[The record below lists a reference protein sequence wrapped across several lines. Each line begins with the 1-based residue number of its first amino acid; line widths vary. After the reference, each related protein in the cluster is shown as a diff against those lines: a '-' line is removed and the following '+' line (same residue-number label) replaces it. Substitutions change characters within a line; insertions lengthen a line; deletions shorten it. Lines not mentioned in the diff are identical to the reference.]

1 MASEEAPT
9 VGVCL
14 TGAVRSILTLPV
26 VTTYQQHVVT
36 PLARVDTRVDTHLA
50 LVYNAR
56 APANLSARLSAA
68 YTPRS
73 LALIAESA
81 TVVEK
86 HWPWKAWMALESS
99 WNGPSSAKPTS
110 PTSGW

>member
-26 VTTYQQHVVT
+26 VTTYQQHVVA

-73 LALIAESA
+73 LALIEESA
-81 TVVEK
+81 TEDVL
-86 HWPWKAWMALESS
+86 A
-99 WNGPSSAKPTS
+99 SATS
-110 PTSGW
+110 QQCRITNAARWANARGDVS